1 MKTVWHLIGI
11 LGALA
16 WALPCLASS
25 QAVNP
30 GPIPL
35 ASIRNVR
42 DLGEVSLSPDGRS
55 VAATV
60 VSSIAEGGQTHI
72 WLLGSD
78 GHAPRQLTSSSS
90 TSLGESDPAWSPDG
104 KSLYILSRGDVVD
117 RITDPLS
124 MNTARQPLA
133 LVWDTAGHLHA
144 TWKRVP
150 QTGIPVKL
158 HQFSLSPDGRWIALV
173 ADDGLAASARSTA
186 RPGDDAFVANVQAK
200 SRSDLILVELATMQ
214 VREMHLDGKVQS
226 LSWSRDAGQLA
237 VVTGEDDDVTGYVG
251 HAWRVSMED
260 NRLSS
265 IDGVADTVQFAAWA
279 RGGLVYLARCQE
291 EAPPE
296 CLELFYRDDNT
307 HASRALTQ
315 DILGSLT
322 DRFVVEADGDHVVLP
337 IMVGLDQRIARIS
350 LRGGPLTWIPIQEP
364 VALRVASNVG
374 RSAWVVVASGPSSPR
389 AVLVGKGLGEGMKP
403 LKVPRLV
410 PANWPRIIPRSLVWH
425 RDGWRLE
432 GLLYMPLVPT
442 AKRVPL
448 VVWVHGGPY
457 GSFQN
462 RYYRL
467 VNALASMGW
476 AVLITNPR
484 GSMGYG
490 AKFASANRNDL
501 GGADFADI
509 MAGVD
514 TALVRFPLDPTRMAM
529 IGYSYGGTMTAFAE
543 GRTHRIKAL
552 VSGAP
557 VIDQLSEY
565 GTEDSSFDDRWYMG
579 RPWEHLE
586 DARRQS
592 PIAYVGHARTPL
604 LLLQGEDDA
613 VDPVTQSGQMCRAL
627 QQMTVPVT
635 CVVYPR
641 ETHAS
646 LSRAFGLDSSLEPY
660 HTVDLAR
667 RMLTFLSVS
676 FMAN

>member
-1 MKTVWHLIGI
+1 MKTGRYIIGI

-16 WALPCLASS
+16 WTMPCLASS
-25 QAVNP
+25 RALNP

-35 ASIRNVR
+35 ASIRDVR
-42 DLGEVSLSPDGRS
+42 DLGEVSLSPDGRF

-72 WLLGSD
+72 WLLTRD
-78 GHAPRQLTSSSS
+78 GHAPRQLTSSSDAG
-90 TSLGESDPAWSPDG
+90 LGESDPAWSPDG
-104 KSLYILSRGDVVD
+104 NALYVLSGGDAVD
-117 RITDPLS
+117 RITNPLS
-124 MNTARQPLA
+124 MNAARQPLA
-133 LVWDTAGHLHA
+133 LVRDTAGRLHA
-144 TWKRVP
+144 AWKHTP
-150 QTGIPVKL
+150 QAGIPVRP

-173 ADDGLAASARSTA
+173 ADDGPAVSVRSTA
-186 RPGDDAFVANVQAK
+186 RPGDDAYVAGVQEK

-214 VREMHLDGKVQS
+214 VREVHLDGAVQS

-237 VVTGEDDDVTGYVG
+237 VVSGEDDDVAGYVG

-265 IDGVADTVQFAAWA
+265 IDGVANTVRFAAWA
-279 RGGLVYLARCQE
+279 KGGLVYLARCQE

-315 DILGSLT
+315 DIQGSLT
-322 DRFVVEADGDHVVLP
+322 DRFVVEADGGHVVLP
-337 IMVGLDQRIARIS
+337 IMVGLDQRIARIR
-350 LRGGPLTWIPIQEP
+350 LRDGQLTWIPIQEP
-364 VALRVASNVG
+364 VALHVASNIA

-410 PANWPRIIPRSLVWH
+410 PANWPRIIPRPLVWH

-432 GLLYMPLVPT
+432 GLLYMPLVPA

-448 VVWVHGGPY
+448 VVWIHGGPY
-457 GSFQN
+457 GAFQN

-490 AKFASANRNDL
+490 AEFASANRNDL

-509 MAGVD
+509 MAGTD
-514 TALVRFPLDPTRMAM
+514 TALARFSLDPTRMAM
-529 IGYSYGGTMTAFAE
+529 IGYSYGGTMTAFAD
-543 GRTHRIKAL
+543 GRTDRFKAL

-565 GTEDSSFDDRWYMG
+565 GTEDSSFDDRWYIG
-579 RPWEHLE
+579 RPWEHPD

-592 PIAYVGHARTPL
+592 PISYVGHARTPL
-604 LLLQGEDDA
+604 LLLQGEDDTI
-613 VDPVTQSGQMCRAL
+613 DPVTQSGQMCRAL
-627 QQMTVPVT
+627 RQLAVAVT

-646 LSRAFGLDSSLEPY
+646 LSRAFGLGSGREPR
-660 HTVDLAR
+660 HTVDLAQ
-667 RMLTFLSVS
+667 RMLTFLSAS
-676 FMAN
+676 FVAN